1 MRTFLHS
8 QIHKP
13 KVTESDPAG
22 AGGVIVDEALLEKA
36 DIRQHEKVL
45 LVDHTSGARLETYAL
60 RGARNSGV
68 VSVGG
73 GAAREVQVGD
83 EVVLMTFH
91 LSEDP
96 VEPRCVLVDGE
107 NRFVQ
112 FQRDSL
118 RTVPA
123 F

>member
-1 MRTFLHS
+1 MTTVFAIAN
-8 QIHKP
+8 QK
-13 KVTESDPAG
+13 
-22 AGGVIVDEALLEKA
+22 GGVGKTTSSVNLSVSLAATKK
-36 DIRQHEKVL
+36 KVL